1 MGKTVLPFS
10 VRMIYYPYECAE
22 LGGMRHE
29 QSDKKEP
36 FVCLGRAGT
45 HCACHVAPICK
56 PAYFSFSG
64 CQPPAKRALCV
75 FVQRVVLLPMDPHR
89 ADAGT
94 ALSAGDLG
102 ADGAV
107 DSSSLNQIFH

>member
-1 MGKTVLPFS
+1 MLPFFI
-10 VRMIYYPYECAE
+10 RMLYYQYRRAQS
-22 LGGMRHE
+22 GGMRHE
-29 QSDKKEP
+29 QSGKKKH
-36 FVCLGRAGT
+36 LIRAGRVGA
-45 HCACHVAPICK
+45 HCACHVAPIRK

-64 CQPPAKRALCV
+64 CQPPAKRDLCV

-94 ALSAGDLG
+94 ALSAGDFG